1 MKSLSP
7 NTPHLIVMVGLPGS
21 GRSTFAE
28 KFSSM
33 FNAPLIDF
41 DLALPLARDA
51 ESVEKM
57 IDFQLD
63 QVLKTKAS
71 IVYDGPS
78 YTRTDRMNLAK
89 KARDAGYAVM
99 FIWVQVDEAT
109 AKNRSSRQI
118 YKPWPIDDHE
128 FDRLK
133 RKFTPLDVSEKP
145 VVISG
150 KHTYAAQ
157 VKIVLRRLT
166 ESRQPTIAVERP
178 VEVTAPRRR
187 GPILIR

>member
-7 NTPHLIVMVGLPGS
+7 NIPHLIVMVGLPGS

-28 KFSSM
+28 RFSSM

-57 IDFQLD
+57 IDFQLE
-63 QVLKTKAS
+63 QVLKTKSS

-78 YTRTDRMNLAK
+78 YTKTDRMMLAK
-89 KARDAGYAVM
+89 KARDAGYGIM

-109 AKNRSSRQI
+109 AKNRSSRQN
-118 YKPWPIDDHE
+118 YKPWPIDDSE

-133 RKFTPLDVSEKP
+133 RKFTPLDASEKP

-166 ESRQPTIAVERP
+166 ESRQPNVAAERP
-178 VEVTAPRRR
+178 VETSAPRRR